1 MTLSLPILISIAS
14 TLFLAGLMIG
24 YLIAKLRDQK
34 RTRESILENTRLE
47 MLLENEKTHRE
58 LIVATQKQ
66 QQYQL
71 KESIQ
76 NLSSQVF
83 KNNSESFLQLAKE
96 SLAQFHTQAKGEL
109 EKKEQSFDALIKPIR
124 DTLDKTQN
132 QIQLMEN
139 ERKQSYGSLNKHLES
154 MSMTQKELHAET
166 RHLVQAFRRPEV
178 RGQWGELTLKRLV
191 ELAGMV
197 EHCDFIEQLTVETD
211 EGNRLRPDMII
222 RMPAGREIIIDCKT
236 PLDAY
241 LDAVEA
247 NSDAEKQQAL
257 DRHLKHVRQRIRE
270 LASKT
275 YWQQFNHS
283 PDFVVLFIP
292 GDQFLTAAMDLD
304 RQLLENAL
312 QNKII
317 LATPSSF
324 VALLRAVAYGW
335 RQENLTENAELIRQ
349 LGEELYSRLATFT
362 ESLSKT
368 GKSLEQSVN
377 YYNKSVAS
385 FSARILPSAKKFKEL
400 GISSKKEL
408 SEISPVEK
416 STRQLE
422 SELNPEN
429 S

>member
-1 MTLSLPILISIAS
+1 MTLSLPVLISIAS
-14 TLFLAGLMIG
+14 ALFLVGLIIG
-24 YLIAKLRDQK
+24 YLIAQPRALKQA
-34 RTRESILENTRLE
+34 REANLENTRLQ

-58 LIVATQKQ
+58 LIIATQKQ

-71 KESIQ
+71 RESIQ

-154 MSMTQKELHAET
+154 MSITQKELHAET

-197 EHCDFIEQLTVETD
+197 EHCDFVEQLSVETD

-247 NSDAEKQQAL
+247 NSDTEKQQAL

-304 RQLLENAL
+304 RKLLENAL
-312 QNKII
+312 QHKII

-335 RQENLTENAELIRQ
+335 RQENLTENAEQIRQ

-368 GKSLEQSVN
+368 GKSLEQSVDN
-377 YYNKSVAS
+377 YNKSVAS
-385 FSARILPSAKKFKEL
+385 FTARILPSAKKFKEM

-416 STRQLE
+416 NTRQLE
-422 SELNPEN
+422 TEIS
-429 S
+429 

>member
-1 MTLSLPILISIAS
+1 V
-14 TLFLAGLMIG
+14 
-24 YLIAKLRDQK
+24 
-34 RTRESILENTRLE
+34 RETNLDNTRLQ

-58 LIVATQKQ
+58 LIIVTQKQ

-71 KESIQ
+71 RESIQ

-96 SLAQFHTQAKGEL
+96 SLAQFHMQAKGEL

-197 EHCDFIEQLTVETD
+197 EHCDFVEQHTVETE

-247 NSDAEKQQAL
+247 NSDVEKQQAL
-257 DRHLKHVRQRIRE
+257 HRHLKHVRQRIRE

-275 YWQQFNHS
+275 YWQQFKRS

-304 RQLLENAL
+304 RKLLENAL

-335 RQENLTENAELIRQ
+335 QQDNLTENAEQIRQ
-349 LGEELYSRLATFT
+349 LGEDLYSRLATFT

-368 GKSLEQSVN
+368 GKSLEQSVDN
-377 YYNKSVAS
+377 YNKSVAS
-385 FSARILPSAKKFKEL
+385 FTARILPSAKKFKEM

-408 SEISPVEK
+408 SEISPIEK

-422 SELNPEN
+422 TEIN
-429 S
+429 

>member
-1 MTLSLPILISIAS
+1 V
-14 TLFLAGLMIG
+14 
-24 YLIAKLRDQK
+24 
-34 RTRESILENTRLE
+34 RETNLDNTRLQ

-58 LIVATQKQ
+58 LIIVTQKQ

-71 KESIQ
+71 RESIQ

-96 SLAQFHTQAKGEL
+96 SLAQFHMQAKGEL

-197 EHCDFIEQLTVETD
+197 EHCDFVEQHTVETD

-241 LDAVEA
+241 LDAIEA

-257 DRHLKHVRQRIRE
+257 HRHLKHVRQRIRE

-275 YWQQFNHS
+275 YWQQFKHS

-304 RQLLENAL
+304 RKLLENAL

-335 RQENLTENAELIRQ
+335 QQDNLTENAEQIRQ
-349 LGEELYSRLATFT
+349 LGEDLYSRLATFT

-368 GKSLEQSVN
+368 GKSLEQSVDN
-377 YYNKSVAS
+377 YNKSVAS
-385 FSARILPSAKKFKEL
+385 FTARILPSAKKFKEM

-408 SEISPVEK
+408 SKISPIEK

-422 SELNPEN
+422 TEIN
-429 S
+429 

>member
-1 MTLSLPILISIAS
+1 VTLSLPVLISIAS
-14 TLFLAGLMIG
+14 ALFLVGLIIG
-24 YLIAKLRDQK
+24 YLIAQPRALKQA
-34 RTRESILENTRLE
+34 REANLENTRLQ

-58 LIVATQKQ
+58 LIIATQKQ

-71 KESIQ
+71 RESIQ

-154 MSMTQKELHAET
+154 MSITQKELHAET

-197 EHCDFIEQLTVETD
+197 EHCDFVEQLSVETD

-247 NSDAEKQQAL
+247 NSDTEKQQAL

-304 RQLLENAL
+304 RKLLENAL
-312 QNKII
+312 QHKII

-335 RQENLTENAELIRQ
+335 RQENLTENAEQIRQ

-368 GKSLEQSVN
+368 GKSLEQSVDN
-377 YYNKSVAS
+377 YNKSVAS
-385 FSARILPSAKKFKEL
+385 FTARILPSAKKFKEM

-416 STRQLE
+416 NTRQLE
-422 SELNPEN
+422 TEIS
-429 S
+429 

>member
-1 MTLSLPILISIAS
+1 
-14 TLFLAGLMIG
+14 MIG